1 MGRANEDDERRADDV
16 ERGHRGVDRRRPERI
31 EQAAERRADDAR
43 SLARRR
49 HAGDGARQRGQ
60 RHEVRKKRGARG
72 VLECAR
78 GPEDRDDGEDA
89 IAAEPAAEAADR
101 KRGIA
106 GGLGHLAGDHDEPA
120 IAAIGD
126 LADDERQGDGRHELH
141 EPDEAEVEGAARQ
154 RIELPPDG
162 NRLHVQGERDE
173 NSRRPEQCEGRTS
186 YRQPAR
192 GAFGACRGTS
202 VQANVAG
209 CAR

>member
-1 MGRANEDDERRADDV
+1 MLGSFVGVADYGAFV
-16 ERGHRGVDRRRPERI
+16 VAIIVFLLIPGPGN
-31 EQAAERRADDAR
+31 
-43 SLARRR
+43 LALITSTSK
-49 HAGDGARQRGQ
+49 G
-60 RHEVRKKRGARG
+60 
-72 VLECAR
+72 
-78 GPEDRDDGEDA
+78 
-89 IAAEPAAEAADR
+89 
-101 KRGIA
+101 GIA